1 MAVHYYLTIFPI
13 EALISS
19 ELTPSQF
26 GTYMA
31 TGSKKGSAEQ
41 IIFTELTREFG
52 SFFDWEFAKKT
63 CIPHLNGDPKHST
76 YLSIYRVLEHVPI
89 DAVGNMYL
97 VTRDGRSLLLAGQ
110 KYNDI
115 TTDKYYIYQELCPV
129 TPVIVS
135 KLKPDDFAIYMTD
148 QKHKISVPKIVFA
161 QLKNI
166 DLTNE
171 HTGNIGGF
179 YDSKKAPHFKNC
191 VDSIMN
197 KKEKMN
203 KTLDRSHLESFS
215 FNAVGSGIYMGDGK
229 DILAFN
235 LPTVDEIKNIDY
247 DWGRSAMI
255 L

>member
-13 EALISS
+13 EALIAS

-41 IIFTELTREFG
+41 IIFAELIKEFG
-52 SFFDWEFAKKT
+52 SFFDWDYAKKT
-63 CIPHLNGDPKHST
+63 CVTHSNGDPKHST
-76 YLSIYRVLEHVPI
+76 YLAIYRVLEHVPLDTI
-89 DAVGNMYL
+89 GNIYL
-97 VTRDGRSLLLAGQ
+97 VTRDGRSLSISGR
-110 KYNDI
+110 KYTGI
-115 TTDKYYIYQELCPV
+115 KTDEYYIYQELCPV

-135 KLKPDDFAIYMTD
+135 KLKPDDFSAYLTD

-161 QLKNI
+161 QLKNV
-166 DLTNE
+166 DLTKE

-179 YDSKKAPHFKNC
+179 YDSKKAEHFQNC
-191 VDSIMN
+191 VDSILG

-203 KTLDRSHLESFS
+203 KTLDRSVLESFS
-215 FNAVGSGIYMGDGK
+215 FNSIGSGIFIGDSK
-229 DILAFN
+229 DLLAFN

-247 DWGRSAMI
+247 DWGRSALI